1 MKRDTKSPKKH
12 LKPKKKRTTEVPQDF
27 IQMMKKI
34 GFNEDSA
41 NVLYETKVDWVALQS
56 ENKIH
61 CTVRGCKFTSEIY
74 DDCLTEHCANSHQW
88 GEYPCD
94 TKYCEYVGYSKA
106 SVNMHR
112 AMHTRLFDTSFQY
125 KCPYKNCQSSFKTTG
140 QLNGHLSIHRNDLEK
155 CEFCLYRYWHK
166 HDYKDHLKSHFQIR
180 DNKCDKC
187 DKTFMSAR
195 ELTIHYQH
203 HEGIDY
209 ICTLCKDEKV
219 CKTKKNA
226 SVHFK
231 DCHSVVSQHSNW
243 SIIEKYFVKK

>member
-1 MKRDTKSPKKH
+1 
-12 LKPKKKRTTEVPQDF
+12 
-27 IQMMKKI
+27 
-34 GFNEDSA
+34 
-41 NVLYETKVDWVALQS
+41 
-56 ENKIH
+56 
-61 CTVRGCKFTSEIY
+61 
-74 DDCLTEHCANSHQW
+74 
-88 GEYPCD
+88 
-94 TKYCEYVGYSKA
+94 
-106 SVNMHR
+106 MHR

-243 SIIEKYFVKK
+243 SIIEKYFLKK